1 MKKPLLALLLFSSIV
16 FSCSDKDIVEPKTH
30 RLPYEIATAW
40 ADVTLKIIKTTS
52 FNTPTFSSRNL
63 GYLGLTMY
71 ESVVHGSPVHKSLV
85 VQLNE
90 LTSLPI
96 PEAGKQYT
104 WELALNAGQ
113 AFLLKKLYSHTTA
126 KNLILIDS
134 LESVIY
140 NTALAENVEKETAE
154 RSVLFGQDM
163 ANAIFEWSTTDGGH
177 EGYLHNFDKDY
188 VLPTGAGYWTPPTD
202 GQSTSLYPLHP
213 YWGSNR
219 TFLVANSLIAVPEL
233 LSYSTDPASDYY
245 KQFLEVYNKSKSLT
259 QEEKEIA
266 AWWGDDPSQTAS
278 PPGHSY
284 NLATIAIKTAK
295 PDLFTTTEAYAKVG
309 MATADAFINCWKCKY
324 TYHAERPFPYI
335 KAFIDDTYQKFWPEP
350 PFPAFSS
357 GHSTQAA
364 AVATVLEGVFGE
376 NFKVVDNTYEG
387 RSNAFQGVSIQYKSR
402 TFNSIW
408 ETAEECAYSRFL
420 GGIHTRQ
427 DNEQGAAQGIQIG
440 NNVLVLDW
448 KN

>member
-1 MKKPLLALLLFSSIV
+1 MKKPLLSLLLILSIATG
-16 FSCSDKDIVEPKTH
+16 CSDNEVEPKVHSLSYTTVT
-30 RLPYEIATAW
+30 IW
-40 ADVTLKIIKTTS
+40 ADMTLKIIKTTS

-71 ESVVHGSPVHKSLV
+71 ESVVHGSSVHKSMV
-85 VQLNE
+85 NQLND
-90 LTSLPI
+90 LTSLPL
-96 PEAGKQYT
+96 PQTDKEYT
-104 WELALNAGQ
+104 WDISLNAGQ
-113 AFLLKKLYSHTTA
+113 AFLLKKLYSHT
-126 KNLILIDS
+126 KSSNLLLIDS
-134 LESVIY
+134 LELAIY
-140 NTALAENVEKETAE
+140 NAASSEIADKATVD
-154 RSVLFGQDM
+154 RSVQFGQDV
-163 ANAIFEWSTTDGGH
+163 ANAIFEWSKTDGGH
-177 EGYLHNFDKDY
+177 EAYLHNFDQNY
-188 VLPTGAGYWTPPTD
+188 VFPSGAGYWIPPTD
-202 GQSTSLYPLHP
+202 GQSSSPYPLHP
-213 YWGSNR
+213 YWGNNR
-219 TFLVANSLIAVPEL
+219 TFLIANSILPVPQIL
-233 LSYSTDPASDYY
+233 PYSTDPASDYY
-245 KQFLEVYNKSKSLT
+245 KQFLEVYDKSKILT

-295 PDLFTTTEAYAKVG
+295 PDLFTTAEVYAKVG
-309 MATADAFINCWKCKY
+309 IATADAFINCWKCKY

-364 AVATVLEGVFGE
+364 AAATVLESVFGE

-387 RSNAFQGVSIQYKSR
+387 RPNTWQGVTIEYKPR

-408 ETAEECAYSRFL
+408 ATAEECAYSRFL

-427 DNEQGAAQGIQIG
+427 DNEQGAAQGVQIG
-440 NNVLVLDW
+440 NNITILNW
-448 KN
+448 KE